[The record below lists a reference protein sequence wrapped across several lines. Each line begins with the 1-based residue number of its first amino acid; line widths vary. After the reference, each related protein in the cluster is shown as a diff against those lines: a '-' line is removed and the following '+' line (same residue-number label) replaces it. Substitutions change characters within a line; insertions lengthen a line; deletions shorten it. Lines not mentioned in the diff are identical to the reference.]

1 MAQLVQA
8 LQRAMQIL
16 SSFDHEHPEMG
27 VADLARKV
35 DLPKPTVY
43 RILATLQSGG
53 FVQQNLGNDRYH
65 LGLQL
70 AMVGLLARDQ
80 LSPHREALPF
90 MRALLAEC
98 QETVSLAVFDGS
110 GMFYLEVLESPQAVK
125 IAAGVGRRLPVHC
138 TGTGKAYLAFI
149 DEEELEEKLSVQR
162 LDTCAA
168 NRPESLSAL
177 REDLRLTRERGYSV
191 SQSEFEDGIT
201 GMGAPVMD
209 DNGDV
214 LVVIGVAG
222 PAYRLSADRI
232 DQIGEAVKRTAQ
244 ELTQYLQA
252 QPSRHGR
259 ISRTALDRA
268 FHLPG
273 LPSNPRDGEQSID
286 NYLK

>member
-1 MAQLVQA
+1 MAQPVQA

-16 SSFDHEHPEMG
+16 SSFDNEHPEMG

-43 RILATLQSGG
+43 RILTTLKSGG
-53 FVQQNLGNDRYH
+53 FVQQNLDNDRYH
-65 LGLQL
+65 LGPQL
-70 AMVGLLARDQ
+70 AKVGRLALDQ

-98 QETVSLAVFDGS
+98 QETVSLAVFNGS
-110 GMFYLEVLESPQAVK
+110 GMLYLEVLESHQAVK
-125 IAAGVGRRLPVHC
+125 IAARVGRRLPVHC
-138 TGTGKAYLAFI
+138 TGTGKAYLAFVN
-149 DEEELEEKLSVQR
+149 EEERDEVLSAQG

-168 NRPESLSAL
+168 NKPGSLSAL

-201 GMGAPVMD
+201 GIGAPVMGND
-209 DNGDV
+209 GSV
-214 LVVIGVAG
+214 LAVIGVAG

-232 DQIGEAVKRTAQ
+232 DQIGEAVRRTAQ

-252 QPSRHGR
+252 QPIRHGR
-259 ISRTALDRA
+259 ISRLLWTA
-268 FHLPG
+268 
-273 LPSNPRDGEQSID
+273 NPT
-286 NYLK
+286 